1 MQVLAV
7 STDPLG
13 DDADRIRSYK
23 EQNDFPWPMAP
34 TSPEMV
40 KAYNVTKQST
50 KFAIDADGIIAYT
63 RGYGNAG
70 EAEWKHIL
78 ESVAPAG

>member
-7 STDPLG
+7 STDPG
-13 DDADRIRSYK
+13 DDNDAIRSYK
-23 EQNDFPWPMAP
+23 DQNEFPWPMAP

-40 KAYNVTKQST
+40 RAYGVRAQST

-63 RGYGNAG
+63 KGYGNAG
-70 EAEWKHIL
+70 EAEWIRIL
-78 ESVAPAG
+78 ESVAPAS